1 MIGAGHCPARHLTF
15 SGDLDTNKVFT
26 SAAADILI
34 SKHLRQTQFLAD
46 LLSQESVLQL
56 ELLSLATLQMCLVHS
71 YGDVRSV
78 QESPGDT
85 RTVLGFWTLNSLCLF
100 SCKIL
105 PSRQKLHRRHQ
116 QGCAMS
122 NVLLT
127 VAEKSL
133 SMNW

>member
-26 SAAADILI
+26 SAAAADILI
-34 SKHLRQTQFLAD
+34 SKHLRQKQFFAD

-56 ELLSLATLQMCLVHS
+56 ELLSLATLHIT
-71 YGDVRSV
+71 DVPRICRDIKK
-78 QESPGDT
+78 ECPGDT
-85 RTVLGFWTLNSLCLF
+85 RSVLGFWTLNSLCLF

>member
-26 SAAADILI
+26 SAAAAADILI

-78 QESPGDT
+78 QETP
-85 RTVLGFWTLNSLCLF
+85 
-100 SCKIL
+100 
-105 PSRQKLHRRHQ
+105 
-116 QGCAMS
+116 
-122 NVLLT
+122 
-127 VAEKSL
+127 EL
-133 SMNW
+133 SSASGH